1 MRDHCSETSS
11 QEHDARC
18 RGGPGRW
25 VRLCEIALTLVMLM
39 LLVIGLPGC
48 GNDQPSHTPDGRVI
62 VRYWEKWTGF
72 EAEAM
77 RAVVDDFNASQDRI
91 FVKMLSVSGV
101 DQKLLL
107 STAGGNPPDV
117 AGVWTHTVPVFAEK
131 GALTPLDGYLRETGI
146 TEADYI
152 PSIWECC
159 RHRGFSW
166 ALPSTPA
173 SVALHWNKR
182 LFEEAGLDP
191 EKPPTTITELE
202 AMAEQLTIVELKR
215 DGETVRVRFPELTI
229 AERGAKDF
237 KIIQLGHSP
246 KVPGMF
252 VELWGYWFG
261 GDLWDG
267 DRQVTATNKKN
278 IEAFNWFAGYSQKY
292 GRRNLDT
299 FGASF
304 GNAASAQDPFLSG
317 QVAMVLQGVWMF
329 NFIDQ
334 FAPGMRWGAAAFPSA
349 LPAGS
354 APVAIIESDVL
365 VIPRG
370 ADHPDE
376 AFEFI
381 RYVNSQGPM
390 EKLCLGQR
398 KFSPLSQ
405 VSGSFVSSHPNPSIR
420 VFMDLAGSS
429 NAVVV
434 PRLSIWNEYKDE
446 MLAAADRV
454 YAGATTVE
462 DALGDVQ
469 GRVQRRLDRVLRRW
483 DMVKEDRM
491 TEWGGS

>member
-1 MRDHCSETSS
+1 VGDHDLETSGRGR
-11 QEHDARC
+11 DAR
-18 RGGPGRW
+18 RRSARWW
-25 VRLCEIALTLVMLM
+25 VRLSGSALALAILAG
-39 LLVIGLPGC
+39 LLVGLPGC
-48 GNDQPSHTPDGRVI
+48 GDDRPALTPDGRVI

-77 RAVVDDFNASQDRI
+77 RAVVDDFNASQERI

-131 GALTPLDGYLRETGI
+131 GALTPLDGYLRDAGI
-146 TEADYI
+146 TQDDYI
-152 PSIWECC
+152 PAIWEGC

-191 EKPPTTITELE
+191 DKPPTTIAELD

-215 DGETVRVRFPELTI
+215 NGETVRVRFPQLTQ
-229 AERGAKDF
+229 AERRARDF
-237 KIIQLGHSP
+237 RIVQLGHSP
-246 KVPGMF
+246 KVPGIF
-252 VELWGYWFG
+252 VEMWGCWFG
-261 GDLWDG
+261 GELWDG
-267 DRQVTATNKKN
+267 DGRVTAAEEKN
-278 IEAFNWFAGYSQKY
+278 IEAFNWFAGYSKKY

-304 GNAASAQDPFLSG
+304 GNAASPQDPFLSG
-317 QVAMVLQGVWMF
+317 QVAMVLQGVWMY

-349 LPAGS
+349 LPEGS
-354 APVAIIESDVL
+354 ADVTLIEADVL

-370 ADHPDE
+370 ARHPDE

-381 RYVNSQGPM
+381 RYVNAQGPM

-398 KFSPLSQ
+398 KFSPLIR
-405 VSGSFVSSHPNPSIR
+405 VSDSFVSKHPNPAIR
-420 VFMDLAGSS
+420 VFMDLARSP
-429 NAVVV
+429 NAAMV

-446 MLAAADRV
+446 LLAAADRI
-454 YAGATTVE
+454 YAGDATARE
-462 DALGDVQ
+462 ALGDAQ
-469 GRVQRRLDRVLRRW
+469 TRAQRRLDRVLRRW
-483 DMVKEDRM
+483 DLVKDDRLQ
-491 TEWGGS
+491 EWGG

>member
-1 MRDHCSETSS
+1 MGEHHRKTSRRRQNPPS
-11 QEHDARC
+11 
-18 RGGPGRW
+18 RGGAGRL
-25 VRLCEIALTLVMLM
+25 VRFCGSALTLALLGW
-39 LLVIGLPGC
+39 LLVGLPGC
-48 GNDQPSHTPDGRVI
+48 GNDQPDHTPDGRVI

-131 GALTPLDGYLRETGI
+131 GALTPMDGYLRDAEI
-146 TEADYI
+146 TESDYI
-152 PSIWECC
+152 PAIWACC
-159 RHRGFSW
+159 QHRGFSW
-166 ALPSTPA
+166 ALPATPA

-191 EKPPTTITELE
+191 EKPPTTIAELE
-202 AMAEQLTIVELKR
+202 AMAEQLTVVEQMR
-215 DGETVRVRFPELTI
+215 GAETVRVRFPDLTE
-229 AERGAKDF
+229 AEKDAKDF

-246 KVPGMF
+246 KEPGWWLEM
-252 VELWGYWFG
+252 WGFWFG
-261 GDLWDG
+261 GELWDS
-267 DRQVTATNKKN
+267 DRKITAMSPQNV
-278 IEAFNWFAGYSQKY
+278 EAFEWFANYSKKY

-304 GNAASAQDPFLSG
+304 GNFSSPQNPFLND
-317 QVAMVLQGVWMF
+317 QVAMVVQGVWMY

-334 FAPGMRWGAAAFPSA
+334 YAPGMRWGVSAFPSA

-354 APVAIIESDVL
+354 APVTIIESDVL

-370 ADHPDE
+370 AKHPDE

-381 RYVNSQGPM
+381 RYVNTRGPM

-398 KFSPLSQ
+398 KFSPLTD
-405 VSGSFVSSHPNPSIR
+405 VSDTFVPQHPNPYIEI
-420 VFMDLAGSS
+420 FTELARST
-429 NAVVV
+429 NARTG
-434 PRLSIWNEYKDE
+434 PRLPIWTEYADE
-446 MLAAADRV
+446 MRAATDRMFAD
-454 YAGATTVE
+454 GATVDT
-462 DALGDVQ
+462 ALGDVQ
-469 GRVQRRLDRVLRRW
+469 KRVQRRLDRVLRRW
-483 DMVKEDRM
+483 DMVQDDRLA
-491 TEWGGS
+491 EWDRQ